1 MTADLIFQKIADF
14 GNNLLFFD
22 VLFWTDKAQMPFLIF
37 WLLVASVYFAVITR
51 FFNFRK
57 LPQAVVMFL
66 KDKKSVDKQSGT
78 VSSKSI
84 VLSAIAGATDLGSI
98 FGVAGIVAIGGAG
111 TLFWLIVAGIL
122 ATSIRYAEV
131 LCGHKFRRQNMKN
144 GKPHGYN
151 GGPQV
156 YIPEIF
162 NLYKLKKLGKIF
174 AVAYSLM
181 LCLSTFCSLQIN
193 QTVHIF
199 THNFPQISSYTWLI
213 ALAVASL
220 VIVVVVKGISSVA
233 KFNQKVVPPMIV
245 FYIIITFAILAVN
258 HANVMP
264 AIKSIFED
272 AFSFRAV
279 NGGILGA
286 LVLGFQRAFFCNE
299 SGMGSG
305 AIIHSNSSNKDSR
318 NEAIISMITP
328 IVSVLIV
335 CFCSGM
341 IVMVSRSYTQGASGI
356 DYIINAFSSVHP
368 LVRYLTL
375 IIVPLFGITTAVSWA
390 YYGSKQFSNLFGKTR
405 VKFYY
410 ACLFVAY
417 FACGMVENFS
427 TILDVAD
434 FLNLSIAIPNV
445 IALVMMTR
453 IITRETFRKNIN

>member
-1 MTADLIFQKIADF
+1 
-14 GNNLLFFD
+14 
-22 VLFWTDKAQMPFLIF
+22 VL
-37 WLLVASVYFAVITR
+37 
-51 FFNFRK
+51 
-57 LPQAVVMFL
+57 
-66 KDKKSVDKQSGT
+66 
-78 VSSKSI
+78 
-84 VLSAIAGATDLGSI
+84 
-98 FGVAGIVAIGGAG
+98 
-111 TLFWLIVAGIL
+111 
-122 ATSIRYAEV
+122 
-131 LCGHKFRRQNMKN
+131 
-144 GKPHGYN
+144 
-151 GGPQV
+151 
-156 YIPEIF
+156 
-162 NLYKLKKLGKIF
+162 
-174 AVAYSLM
+174 
-181 LCLSTFCSLQIN
+181 
-193 QTVHIF
+193 
-199 THNFPQISSYTWLI
+199 
-213 ALAVASL
+213 
-220 VIVVVVKGISSVA
+220 
-233 KFNQKVVPPMIV
+233 
-245 FYIIITFAILAVN
+245 YIIITFAILAVN

-264 AIKSIFED
+264 AVKSIFED

-279 NGGILGA
+279 NGGVLGA

-318 NEAIISMITP
+318 NEAIVSMITP

-341 IVMVSRSYTQGASGI
+341 IVLVSRSYTQGTSGI

-390 YYGSKQFSNLFGKTR
+390 YYGAKQFSNLFGKSR

-445 IALVMMTR
+445 IALVMMTK